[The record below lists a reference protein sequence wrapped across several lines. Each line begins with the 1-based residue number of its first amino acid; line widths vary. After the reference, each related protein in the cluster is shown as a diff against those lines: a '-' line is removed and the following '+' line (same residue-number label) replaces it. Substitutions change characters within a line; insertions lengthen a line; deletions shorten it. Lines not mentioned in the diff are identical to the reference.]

1 MVWRADMPQSD
12 IFALSQSRYNDFLFA
27 RIGEELDGV
36 ALTVLSAFARLGCDP
51 WQEAH
56 RLAELS
62 PRQATISLAQ
72 SIAAL
77 PCGSFT
83 VIDAWPV
90 ADRLA
95 ALLPPRTSAQ
105 TATLDGMI
113 AAALARGG
121 AALAGFRRA
130 IGL

>member
-1 MVWRADMPQSD
+1 MPHSD
-12 IFALSQSRYNDFLFA
+12 IYALSQSRYNAFLFA
-27 RIGEELDGV
+27 RIGEELEGV
-36 ALTVLSAFARLGCDP
+36 GLTVLSAFARLGCDP

-62 PRQATISLAQ
+62 PRLATLSLAQ

-95 ALLPPRTSAQ
+95 ALLPSRTSAQ
-105 TATLDGMI
+105 TATLDGLI
-113 AAALARGG
+113 AATMARGRAALA
-121 AALAGFRRA
+121 AFRHA